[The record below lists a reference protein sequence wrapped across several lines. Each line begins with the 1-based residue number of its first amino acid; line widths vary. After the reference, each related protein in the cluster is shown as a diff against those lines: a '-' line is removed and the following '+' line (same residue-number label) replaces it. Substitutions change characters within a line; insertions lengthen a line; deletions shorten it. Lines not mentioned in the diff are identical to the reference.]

1 MTTPETSDS
10 LNSETKIK
18 SIAAG
23 GGRITLAV
31 HGTKAVFEDLSAAY
45 PLKLLSPRINEP
57 RVGVV
62 YLLSYGG
69 GLVAGDQVELDV
81 VLKERSCLLVLS
93 QGSTK
98 VFKTRSGQRLASI
111 RPNGTGASDDSL
123 TTQTIRYTINSKS
136 TLLLLP
142 DPVTCFRS
150 ASYNQIQTF
159 NVTPD
164 GSFVILDWLTS
175 GRKALDEDWAFTRYY
190 SENEIFIGGRRWARD
205 VMLLEG
211 DNEDGEHLE
220 GVVPSRRFLAEKLA
234 PYSCYAMVLLYGREV
249 EKIIDN
255 LRVTFEMITVFKRRE
270 PEDLIWSFS
279 PACNASPIGL
289 GTGAIVR
296 IAGTETDVV
305 KVWLKER
312 LRGLE
317 EIVGPDVYRKAWR

>member
-1 MTTPETSDS
+1 M
-10 LNSETKIK
+10 
-18 SIAAG
+18 
-23 GGRITLAV
+23 
-31 HGTKAVFEDLSAAY
+31 
-45 PLKLLSPRINEP
+45 
-57 RVGVV
+57 
-62 YLLSYGG
+62 
-69 GLVAGDQVELDV
+69 
-81 VLKERSCLLVLS
+81 
-93 QGSTK
+93 
-98 VFKTRSGQRLASI
+98 FKTRSGQRLASI

-190 SENEIFIGGRRWARD
+190 SENEVFIGGRRWARD

-211 DNEDGEHLE
+211 DTEDGEHLE
-220 GVVPSRRFLAEKLA
+220 GVVPSRRLLAEKLA

-270 PEDLIWSFS
+270 PEDLIWSLS

-312 LRGLE
+312 LKGLE